1 MCQVHTATFIVLL
14 APENTDYTACHPE
27 KRLPRIHYTW
37 YLSLRMLTS
46 DASQLQK
53 RKEKNRQG
61 RKKRGI
67 TFRFN
72 ITLCQA
78 ETGAHCSYLL
88 WAIYMAVS
96 MPGHCD
102 LTAIFMSRMALSWR
116 SGYQLYR
123 FIPRSS
129 VSYELRSHGN
139 FLPYASSMQ
148 ENPRKY

>member
-53 RKEKNRQG
+53 RKEKKKNREG
-61 RKKRGI
+61 RKGASYSDSRSPCVPSRSRRSLLFFFFFFLILLGI
-67 TFRFN
+67 
-72 ITLCQA
+72 
-78 ETGAHCSYLL
+78 HCSYLL

-96 MPGHCD
+96 MLGHGD
-102 LTAIFMSRMALSWR
+102 LTGLLISPN
-116 SGYQLYR
+116 G
-123 FIPRSS
+123 FIVTLWAPT
-129 VSYELRSHGN
+129 
-139 FLPYASSMQ
+139 A
-148 ENPRKY
+148 